1 MLNILAIHA
10 MRKSWALQKILKTLL
25 LNLAVSDLCVGLCAQ
40 PINVVHL
47 LVICRTEEPTAL
59 KIVVSFL
66 SCAFWYASFLSIMAL
81 GAERF
86 VAIHLHLRYQEL
98 VTHKRVVVLAT
109 IVWAVS
115 ALLSLITSL
124 WPSIGKKIVAVFFGF
139 CFICSL
145 IFYRKIYSTVRR
157 HTNQIQA
164 LQVHDG
170 EMAVNVAKIKRSGLC
185 TCYVYVLFLL
195 CYLPYCSGLVADIFF
210 RKPNITYDNFLRY
223 TLGTLVFVNSSL
235 NPVYCLVMRDVRQS
249 ILSILRNLFIR
260 QN

>member
-1 MLNILAIHA
+1 
-10 MRKSWALQKILKTLL
+10 
-25 LNLAVSDLCVGLCAQ
+25 
-40 PINVVHL
+40 
-47 LVICRTEEPTAL
+47 
-59 KIVVSFL
+59 
-66 SCAFWYASFLSIMAL
+66 MAL

-185 TCYVYVLFLL
+185 TCYVYVLFCCVTCLIAVDLL
-195 CYLPYCSGLVADIFF
+195 QIYLSLNQILRMLIFF
-210 RKPNITYDNFLRY
+210 
-223 TLGTLVFVNSSL
+223 G
-235 NPVYCLVMRDVRQS
+235 
-249 ILSILRNLFIR
+249 ILSHWCLLIHH
-260 QN
+260 